1 MHVQKTP
8 QKMETMQYQ
17 KPGRKKKMNLCLT
30 EVPKQQHF
38 TSLWGTKHP
47 PDSWALKWTNM

>member
-8 QKMETMQYQ
+8 QKNGDNAVP
-17 KPGRKKKMNLCLT
+17 KARGKKKMNLCLT

-47 PDSWALKWTNM
+47 PDSWALK